1 MFARWVTAMVFDPL
15 LVTDGTVQ
23 LDDPVELSGS
33 LRITDIAPGGG
44 DLTGVVLQPALTI
57 GDMQVKLV
65 EGHVEPELPH
75 VQQWLGLQD
84 IPAFLREAGT
94 VLDVNPYI
102 NLGVANPLGM
112 QVDVFLGL
120 MPVVGNQENAGRKQ

>member
-1 MFARWVTAMVFDPL
+1 
-15 LVTDGTVQ
+15 
-23 LDDPVELSGS
+23 
-33 LRITDIAPGGG
+33 
-44 DLTGVVLQPALTI
+44 VLQPALTI

-65 EGHVEPELPH
+65 EGHVEPELLH

-120 MPVVGNQENAGRKQ
+120 MPVVGNRENPAGSSNVAMRVREAGTPGGAGLSYSV